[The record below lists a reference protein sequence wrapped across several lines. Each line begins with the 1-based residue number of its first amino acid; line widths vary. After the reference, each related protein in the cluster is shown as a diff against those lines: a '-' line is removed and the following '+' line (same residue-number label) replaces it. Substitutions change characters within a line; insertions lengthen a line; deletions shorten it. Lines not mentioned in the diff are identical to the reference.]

1 MSNVKVNGVHCHIG
15 SQIFD
20 IEPFCKAAEIMMN
33 FVGDLKDKLG
43 LEIDK
48 LGTLVADTG
57 ISCIPKMTILYRMM
71 NIFSTFQR
79 LLRLLQKKEESN
91 YRSFLWSL
99 AGPIIAPAGITL
111 YTVGGIKDIKNVRKY
126 VCQ

>member
-43 LEIDK
+43 LEIDNLN
-48 LGTLVADTG
+48 LG
-57 ISCIPKMTILYRMM
+57 
-71 NIFSTFQR
+71 
-79 LLRLLQKKEESN
+79 
-91 YRSFLWSL
+91 
-99 AGPIIAPAGITL
+99 
-111 YTVGGIKDIKNVRKY
+111 GG
-126 VCQ
+126 